1 MLLWHFVI
9 VNERKNELPN
19 SYNLYML
26 LYNFNRSICINPFPK
41 QSLLFKCVIQGVNH
55 SSATS
60 LFHLRGICDSLNCK
74 DMPVF

>member
-1 MLLWHFVI
+1 MLFWHFVI
-9 VNERKNELPN
+9 VNERKNGRPN

-26 LYNFNRSICINPFPK
+26 LCIFDRSICMNPFSKP
-41 QSLLFKCVIQGVNH
+41 SLLFKCVIQGVNH

-60 LFHLRGICDSLNCK
+60 LFHIRGICDSLNRK